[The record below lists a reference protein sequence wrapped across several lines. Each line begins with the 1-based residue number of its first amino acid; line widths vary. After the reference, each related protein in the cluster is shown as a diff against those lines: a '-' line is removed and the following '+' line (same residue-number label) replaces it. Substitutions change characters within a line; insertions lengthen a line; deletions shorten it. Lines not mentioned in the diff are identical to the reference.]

1 MSRITAHTTKFAR
14 AMSLNAAT
22 AARPMV
28 ADSHHATAGL
38 MPKYAELLNGRSTED
53 VSLHTRSAISQS
65 SLYANAGSFSVQHS
79 RGILTTHGPRYKLPT
94 KRPLMQTFTVSA
106 STASVA
112 AMGPRHIDAAMM
124 PAITPTSAVSDDGIS
139 VPLINGQDQHATSK
153 LVEAEAAEND
163 AATDRVVV
171 AADPSV
177 VSPSTPLTS
186 VHSMGPDNVELK
198 FSHQDPQ
205 SLHKGSYNAGDSEG
219 GMFRDIWK
227 GIVDDVSSTVN
238 LK

>member
-1 MSRITAHTTKFAR
+1 MSRITAHTAKFAR

-53 VSLHTRSAISQS
+53 
-65 SLYANAGSFSVQHS
+65 HS

-94 KRPLMQTFTVSA
+94 KRPLMQTFTASA

-112 AMGPRHIDAAMM
+112 ASGPRHIDAAMM

-153 LVEAEAAEND
+153 LIEAEAAESD